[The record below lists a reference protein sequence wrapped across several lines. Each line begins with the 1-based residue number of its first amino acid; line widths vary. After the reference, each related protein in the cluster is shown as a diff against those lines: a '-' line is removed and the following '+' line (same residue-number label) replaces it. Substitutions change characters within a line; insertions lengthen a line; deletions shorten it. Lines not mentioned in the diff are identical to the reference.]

1 MFHVKHLYE
10 KGTVLLYHT
19 PVGKNRRQKEFSHGK
34 IMIFREELPKK
45 QEPRQKSSPAC
56 LFLNI
61 FSQKSAPSLPEIGR
75 SDCFFSSRDLT
86 GKFNIRR
93 EEPTSTL
100 QKRLTKRRA
109 KQSGKGHRKKRRE
122 EPYCY
127 FKARGLPETNKR
139 RRDRKVPPVIRAFSH
154 LPRQKREKTRSMISS
169 EVTPPV
175 ISASASHAD

>member
-1 MFHVKHLYE
+1 MIHPKPSLSRRGNQSCHPTAIRRCLSLIWRGSKKRGRVQCPIHDRKRFLYGKVFHVKHLYE

-61 FSQKSAPSLPEIGR
+61 FSQKSALSLPEIGR

-86 GKFNIRR
+86 GKFNI
-93 EEPTSTL
+93 PS
-100 QKRLTKRRA
+100 
-109 KQSGKGHRKKRRE
+109 
-122 EPYCY
+122 
-127 FKARGLPETNKR
+127 
-139 RRDRKVPPVIRAFSH
+139 
-154 LPRQKREKTRSMISS
+154 
-169 EVTPPV
+169 
-175 ISASASHAD
+175 